1 MTDQFAL
8 VPAVYVMFRRSNP
21 AQRPEVL
28 LQLREGTGFMDG
40 YWAHAAAG
48 HVELGESALDAAVRE
63 AAEELGVELLSSE
76 LKPLTVLHRRHAEG
90 FDPVDH
96 RVDFFYE
103 CRAWSGEPRRM
114 EPLKS
119 ADLRWWPV
127 DELPE
132 KLVDHERFV
141 IEAHHAG
148 QLAPIHSY
156 GF

>member
-1 MTDQFAL
+1 
-8 VPAVYVMFRRSNP
+8 
-21 AQRPEVL
+21 
-28 LQLREGTGFMDG
+28 MDRIDLEQ
-40 YWAHAAAG
+40 AAI
-48 HVELGESALDAAVRE
+48 DAAVRE

-76 LKPLTVLHRRHAEG
+76 LKPLTVLHRRHADGSE
-90 FDPVDH
+90 PVDH

-103 CRAWSGEPRRM
+103 CRTWSGEPRRM

-141 IEAHHAG
+141 IEAHHSG

>member
-1 MTDQFAL
+1 MADQFAL

-90 FDPVDH
+90 STRWIIEWTSSTNAARG
-96 RVDFFYE
+96 RVN
-103 CRAWSGEPRRM
+103 
-114 EPLKS
+114 
-119 ADLRWWPV
+119 
-127 DELPE
+127 
-132 KLVDHERFV
+132 
-141 IEAHHAG
+141 HAG
-148 QLAPIHSY
+148 WSR
-156 GF
+156 